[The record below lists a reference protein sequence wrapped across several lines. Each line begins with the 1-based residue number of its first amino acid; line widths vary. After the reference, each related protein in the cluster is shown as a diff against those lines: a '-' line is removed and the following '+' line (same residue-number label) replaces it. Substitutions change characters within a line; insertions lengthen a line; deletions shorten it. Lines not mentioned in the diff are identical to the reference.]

1 MYRRHALLALILIT
15 GLWVVTSAAAK
26 ADELTDYGDV
36 AQYGIAGIALI
47 ISASKK
53 DTQGMIQLGLTFG
66 VATGVTGGIKRLA
79 DIERP
84 GSGKHSFPSGHMTNA
99 MSGASYLH
107 YRYGWKYGLPAY
119 LMAGVVGL
127 SRVKAQAH
135 RWEDVLAGAAIANL
149 TAYLLTDRFNDNVV
163 LIPVFNSKEKIYG
176 VRIGARF

>member
-1 MYRRHALLALILIT
+1 MGQRLAVFIFLLLFCAQVLT
-15 GLWVVTSAAAK
+15 PGAAR

-36 AQYGIAGIALI
+36 AQYAIPGIALI

-53 DTQGMIQLGLTFG
+53 DKQGMLQLGLTFG

-84 GSGKHSFPSGHMTNA
+84 NGSRHSFPSGHMTNA

-119 LMAGVVGL
+119 LMAGVVGA

-149 TAYLLTDRFNDNVV
+149 TAWLLTDKFNDNVV
-163 LIPVFNSKEKIYG
+163 LIPVFNSKEKKFGI
-176 VRIGARF
+176 RIGAQF

>member
-1 MYRRHALLALILIT
+1 MYRCFAPAALVLLM
-15 GLWVVTSAAAK
+15 GLPVMTSTAAK

-36 AQYGIAGIALI
+36 AQYGIPALALFV
-47 ISASKK
+47 SASKK
-53 DTQGMIQLGLTFG
+53 DTEGMIQLGLTFG

-79 DIERP
+79 DVERP
-84 GSGKHSFPSGHMTNA
+84 NGGTHSFPSGHMTNA

-149 TAYLLTDRFNDNVV
+149 TAYLLTDRFNENVV
-163 LIPVFNSKEKIYG
+163 LVPVFNSKEKIYG
-176 VRIGARF
+176 IRIGARF